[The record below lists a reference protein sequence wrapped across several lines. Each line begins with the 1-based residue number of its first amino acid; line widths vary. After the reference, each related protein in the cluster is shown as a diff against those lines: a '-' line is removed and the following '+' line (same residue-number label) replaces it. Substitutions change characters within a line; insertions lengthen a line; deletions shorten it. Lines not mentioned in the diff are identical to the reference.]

1 MRPQS
6 TYIKFE
12 KGVPAMDKKEKRR
25 RPPPSEERSHSN
37 ILWHLEARVASPRKY
52 GDIVRKSIMWQQK
65 ERHTK
70 GDIKARKYSC
80 IRSQGS
86 PNSDPKTVTK
96 YLKLTNIIKYI
107 CGAFRVPTSLVQYSK
122 QRNEKEWSHDGCW
135 SAGGSWLSWKRAS
148 SSARFLAASASFAA
162 SSSAISCLS
171 SSA

>member
-86 PNSDPKTVTK
+86 PNSDPKTVAK
-96 YLKLTNIIKYI
+96 YSKLTIIIKYI

-122 QRNEKEWSHDGCW
+122 
-135 SAGGSWLSWKRAS
+135 
-148 SSARFLAASASFAA
+148 
-162 SSSAISCLS
+162 
-171 SSA
+171 